1 MKFKYFNKEL
11 TKKVL
16 AGTIAGIM
24 TLSGIPSVVEAK
36 TNNSPNTTTSVSSN
50 ACYDE
55 FIGEI
60 DTLGG
65 KFKIYKRENS
75 LYAEH
80 KGEKF
85 TDKITVFNDGTV
97 NTSITKK
104 IRMALV
110 QLLLKDLRLTHIQET
125 I

>member
-1 MKFKYFNKEL
+1 MKFKFFNKEL

-36 TNNSPNTTTSVSSN
+36 TKNSPSTTTSVSSN

-55 FIGEI
+55 YIGEV

-75 LYAEH
+75 VYAEH
-80 KGEKF
+80 IGKNLQIKLQYSMM
-85 TDKITVFNDGTV
+85 V
-97 NTSITKK
+97 
-104 IRMALV
+104 
-110 QLLLKDLRLTHIQET
+110 
-125 I
+125 